1 MSEKSETPKL
11 EVPNPM
17 TREFADELARAALRS
32 VHSYTP
38 AVQALN
44 IQRREL
50 WKGAWVLYREALEN
64 RLLDEVEAAVKR
76 LFPNAFVK
84 RGTDS
89 SPTQPRPNIVVRLTE
104 AGELHEVFSP
114 YLEAESRATSGY
126 LDASVVTAAMRMRP
140 THQMFRTWDRVAVR
154 VEPIDVMRGNIGPV
168 AKKLA
173 KWVEP
178 AAQKLIARI
187 EANTKSVAAAR
198 SDETLKR
205 ELMTLIDAKGCD
217 ELKAAKA
224 RGDVAVGDGRVVVT
238 VGAVTVKAFA
248 TERWPLHAEPTVA
261 RFNSTLPKLTA
272 LTDAATL
279 ADVSIRSPY

>member
-1 MSEKSETPKL
+1 MSTETPKL

-32 VHSYTP
+32 AHSYTP

-50 WKGAWVLYREALEN
+50 WKGAWVLYREALELK
-64 RLLDEVEAAVKR
+64 LLDEVEAAVKR
-76 LFPNAFVK
+76 LSPDAFVK

-126 LDASVVTAAMRMRP
+126 SDASMVTAAMRP
-140 THQMFRTWDRVAVR
+140 TTQTFRMWDRTAVR
-154 VEPIDVMRGNIGPV
+154 VEPIDVMLGNIEPV

-178 AAQKLIARI
+178 VARKLIARI
-187 EANTKSVAAAR
+187 EANSKSVAVAR
-198 SDETLKR
+198 SDEALKR
-205 ELMTLIDAKGCD
+205 ALMALIDSKGCD

-238 VGAVTVKAFA
+238 VGAATVKAFA

-261 RFNSTLPKLTA
+261 RFNSILPKLTA